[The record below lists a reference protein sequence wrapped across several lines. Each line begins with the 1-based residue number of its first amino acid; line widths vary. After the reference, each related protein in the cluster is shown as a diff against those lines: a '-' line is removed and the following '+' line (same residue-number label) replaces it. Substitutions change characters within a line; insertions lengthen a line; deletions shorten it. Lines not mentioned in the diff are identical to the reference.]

1 VLFDLGY
8 VTHDEP
14 FRKLFNQGMVLGED
28 GMKMSKSKGNVIN
41 PDDIVKDYGADS
53 MRLFEMF
60 MGPLESTKPWSMEG
74 IAGINRFLNRVWR
87 LIMDEN
93 TGEIKSSITNDT
105 PADKQLRLLHKTI
118 KKVTM
123 DIEDGDMKFNT
134 SIAQMMIFINE
145 LYKLD
150 KISKEVIEKFVLILA
165 PFAPHLSE
173 ELWERFGNSGSVSTV
188 PWPEYDE
195 TLAKSDSVVIAFS
208 VNGKMRDK
216 MEMDSDTDE
225 KILEQAALEN
235 EKVLKHIF
243 GKNIIKIIT
252 VKNRMVNIV
261 VK

>member
-1 VLFDLGY
+1 MFIRCLDTAITLSI
-8 VTHDEP
+8 
-14 FRKLFNQGMVLGED
+14 ED
-28 GMKMSKSKGNVIN
+28 I
-41 PDDIVKDYGADS
+41 DI
-53 MRLFEMF
+53 
-60 MGPLESTKPWSMEG
+60 
-74 IAGINRFLNRVWR
+74 INRFLNRILR

-93 TGEIKSSITNDT
+93 TRKIKSSITNDT
-105 PADKQLRLLHKTI
+105 PDDKQLKLLHKTI

-145 LYKLD
+145 LYKLES
-150 KISKEVIEKFVLILA
+150 ISKEVIEKFVLILA

-173 ELWERFGNSGSVSTV
+173 ELWERFGNRGSVSTV